1 MAFAAATTGP
11 ANLFASVLTRDLT
24 VLYRY
29 LTTAV
34 AAVPGVEQVETAP
47 VLRQV
52 KAAITNHP
60 RRRAHAASSSRRA

>member
-1 MAFAAATTGP
+1 VAFAAATTGP
-11 ANLFASVLTRDLT
+11 ADLFASVLTRDLT

-34 AAVPGVEQVETAP
+34 AAVPGVGQVETAP

-52 KAAITNHP
+52 KAAVTHYL
-60 RRRAHAASSSRRA
+60 RRRAPTASSPRRA